1 MMRLVVVYKDTQK
14 KIMKEIIWPWTSHV
28 SEKVAF
34 IFPDHLLHTNLVG
47 NHRVVKLPSLD
58 VKNQDRRS

>member
-1 MMRLVVVYKDTQK
+1 MMRLVEVYKYTHTK
-14 KIMKEIIWPWTSHV
+14 KITKEILWPWTSHV

-47 NHRVVKLPSLD
+47 NRVVKLPSLD
-58 VKNQDRRS
+58 VKNQD